1 LWLLASLLA
10 LLASVA
16 STASATL
23 TALPAPRRIALR
35 DSLTGRS
42 RNTLD
47 RYIQK
52 LDAIETRW
60 LVLRALG
67 LTGCALALHESL
79 PSTSQS
85 WSALLAVGLA
95 VVGYGLAAV
104 VLMAL
109 AERRPERSAIVLMG
123 ILRPFEI
130 LAVPLAIPLALIG
143 RVLGRSAQPT
153 ASPVTETEVEMIV
166 NEGEQHGALDHDQ
179 SEMIK
184 NVLDFGDL
192 SAAEVMVPRTQ
203 VIAFELG
210 ISNEE
215 LVTRVLEGE
224 HSRYPVYR
232 EHIDNVVG
240 VLHVLD
246 LFRYVASGDL
256 ARMRLDDIVHKPV
269 AFVPESQP
277 ASSVL
282 KDMRAGRH
290 HMAVV
295 IDEFGGMS
303 GIVTL
308 EDLLEE
314 IVGDIRDEHDDEEAP
329 IMDMGGGHLLVDASV
344 PIADLS
350 RYLGAELPD
359 DGDYNSLGGFIV
371 DRLGRLPGV
380 GATLTVNGWDFVVR
394 DANERRVSKVE
405 IIRASV
411 PSEAPPTSRPPTS
424 YPTA

>member
-1 LWLLASLLA
+1 

-42 RNTLD
+42 RRRLD
-47 RYIQK
+47 RYIHK

-67 LTGCALALHESL
+67 LTGSALALHQSL
-79 PSTSQS
+79 ADTPKN

-95 VVGYGLAAV
+95 LVGYGLPGV
-104 VLMAL
+104 VFMAL
-109 AERRPERSAIVLMG
+109 AERRPERAAIVLMAL
-123 ILRPFEI
+123 LRPFEL
-130 LAVPLAIPLALIG
+130 LAVPLAIPLTFVG
-143 RVLGRSAQPT
+143 RILGRSAQPA

-215 LVTRVLEGE
+215 LVKRVLEGE
-224 HSRYPVYR
+224 HSRYPVFR

-256 ARMRLDDIVHKPV
+256 ARMRLDNVLHKPV

-329 IMDMGGGHLLVDASV
+329 IMDMGEGHLLVDASV

-380 GATLTVNGWDFVVR
+380 GATLSVNGWDFVVR
-394 DANERRVSKVE
+394 DANERRISKVE
-405 IIRASV
+405 IIRAPV